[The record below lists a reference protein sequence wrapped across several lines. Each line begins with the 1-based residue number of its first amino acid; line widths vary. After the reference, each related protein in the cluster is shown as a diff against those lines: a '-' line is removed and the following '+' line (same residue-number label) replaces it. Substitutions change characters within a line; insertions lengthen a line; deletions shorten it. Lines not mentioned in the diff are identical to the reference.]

1 MSADAA
7 VRNLL
12 RRANKIAAAHPPHQ
26 RQSQW
31 DAWCREVRLIERDHP
46 EITRLG
52 LTLAYGQFSD
62 DLRTLGRYVEDKQP
76 SPSKRPVRVVPTQ
89 KGDPVKVF
97 ISHKAEDATLARSI
111 KKIMEVYA
119 AGRLV
124 FHISEEMPKGAD
136 WYKWIKDRLVESRML
151 LLLFTDNTAVWD
163 WCLYEAGLFTQWDD
177 DTRRIICLHTCR
189 EPPAPLKHLQSVPAL
204 GEEIALFLRQLFVE
218 TELTGLESPL
228 NAMLASNPA
237 ELKRAAEKIAK
248 AMRRETVRQEYFTKH
263 ILINVERPARLAAEG
278 VPDDAVIDSDAESL
292 ALFNKK
298 MGRWTWGDLVGGR
311 KEGPD
316 RRWISELNHAV
327 IQASSRSLVDP
338 ILATLHV
345 RQTGRSYRPILH
357 SVATKS
363 DGSQQFNVI
372 FAEDVS
378 WQLTGI
384 RGALPTLLVALIM
397 IVRFR
402 FEVIER
408 YGRRTI
414 EQHHGMSE
422 KAVCSEIKQNIVNIE
437 LEAESHGLVD
447 VATLLDAFE
456 AEQDRDAVKAQFDSW
471 HELRQNLFQTLELG
485 SLKGI
490 APFFHT
496 LRQRNRQ
503 FFELVTRRHYQLASQ
518 QTDW

>member
-7 VRNLL
+7 VRSLL
-12 RRANKIAAAHPPHQ
+12 RLANKIAAAHPPHQ

-31 DAWCREVRLIERDHP
+31 GAWCREVRLAERDHP

-52 LTLAYGQFSD
+52 LTLAYVQFSD
-62 DLRTLGRYVEDKQP
+62 DLRTLGRYVEDKRP
-76 SPSKRPVRVVPTQ
+76 PPSKRSARVVSTET
-89 KGDPVKVF
+89 GDLVRIF
-97 ISHKAEDATLARSI
+97 ISHKAEDAALARSI
-111 KKIMEVYA
+111 KKIMEGYA

-124 FHISEEMPKGAD
+124 FHISEEIPKGTD
-136 WYKWIKDRLVESRML
+136 WYRWIKDRLIESRML
-151 LLLFTDNTAVWD
+151 LLLFTDSTAPWD

-177 DTRRIICLHTCR
+177 DTRRIICLHTGR

-204 GEEIALFLRQLFVE
+204 GEEIALFLRQLLVE
-218 TELTGLESPL
+218 TQLTRLESPL
-228 NAMLASNPA
+228 NASLASNPA

-248 AMRRETVRQEYFTKH
+248 AMRRETVRQEYFTKY
-263 ILINVERPARLAAEG
+263 ILINVERPVRLAAEG
-278 VPDDAVIDSDAESL
+278 IPDDAVIASDAESL
-292 ALFNKK
+292 SLFNKK
-298 MGRWTWGDLVGGR
+298 MGKWTWGDLVGSR

-316 RRWISELNHAV
+316 RRWISELNRAV
-327 IQASSRSLVDP
+327 SQASSRSLVGP
-338 ILATLHV
+338 ILATLRV

-357 SVATKS
+357 RVATKS
-363 DGSQQFNVI
+363 DGSQEFTVI

-384 RGALPTLLVALIM
+384 RGALSILLVALIV

-414 EQHHGMSE
+414 EQHDRMPE
-422 KAVCSEIKQNIVNIE
+422 KAVCLEIKQNIVNIE
-437 LEAESHGLVD
+437 LEAESHGLLD
-447 VATLLDAFE
+447 LATLIDAFE
-456 AEQDRDAVKAQFDSW
+456 AEQDRIAVKALFDSW
-471 HELRQNLFQTLELG
+471 HALRQNLLQVLEHG
-485 SLKGI
+485 SLKDI
-490 APFFHT
+490 APFFDK